1 MRRKSPSDD
10 YNTSATGQHQ
20 ISQAFELRDAT
31 KAPAA
36 GRDSDS
42 EEILVKDLN
51 DPPSEIWKTVK
62 VDVDSQKSAAS
73 EDNTEGERRK
83 DW

>member
-1 MRRKSPSDD
+1 MRHTLPSEG
-10 YNTSATGQHQ
+10 YTSATGQQ
-20 ISQAFELRDAT
+20 QTSQTFELRDTT

-42 EEILVKDLN
+42 GEILIKDLS
-51 DPPSEIWKTVK
+51 DPPSGIWKTVK
-62 VDVDSQKSAAS
+62 VDVDSQKSGGS
-73 EDNTEGERRK
+73 EENTEGERRA

>member
-42 EEILVKDLN
+42 EEILVKDLS
-51 DPPSEIWKTVK
+51 DPPSGIWKTVK